1 MVEVSTTP
9 PSERYPGRPTEGRV
23 VVIAPTRAACETIEL
38 GVQLTNV
45 ETILNREHGGE
56 IRELARSGRGFGIM
70 AGTGT
75 GKTLAVRPIAQEIVG
90 QELRVGVV
98 NREREA
104 TPDTPNWNVV
114 IITTGIARRW
124 LQDGLIDSSDI
135 VVVDE
140 IHQTSAELEL
150 CLALAKRAGCR
161 FVWLSATV
169 DPAFY
174 AEYLDSATVIE
185 SSAFD
190 PEKAADVRVSN
201 TQNPIAFL
209 AERFMRHVIKEKRGV
224 AVFVPTRAGTEQIA
238 KALQEKYPRL
248 FTEYYHGGEPVAKLR
263 PFLEDD
269 GAPHPFVLAMT
280 SAGQSA
286 LNIRGLDTVVIEDA
300 QFTTIVNRGRSVL
313 TRLPLGSNEIL
324 QMAGRVH
331 GRVEGGEV
339 WILSE
344 RDIEFANLRPTE
356 PNFQLAGDPERV
368 ALTCANMGV
377 RADELDLPVPLDRI
391 AYRRSVD
398 LLTKRGLIANNRLTD
413 YGRRVEV
420 LPVDRAWGEL
430 LVNADEHMV
439 PVVAGCASIESLH
452 RMLKPD
458 NDIGQYVIKG
468 SDNLTSYNIYQ
479 HVLDEIGTMGS
490 VYGLPRH
497 VFDEEVLAAW
507 CDERG
512 VLVRSIEDAA
522 LAIASIY
529 RSLDLALPNKLP
541 RLNRGVER
549 EWKTLVARVMPFD
562 LVIDEETSWGE
573 EVRVSKTS
581 VCGNWGPVAG
591 EILYFA
597 DKSGRTRGSISGTQ
611 LDMDLIWEF
620 AQVADSHVVYDP
632 AHKRNPLRLIRT
644 REYHG
649 FELDRDDVPVERFEG
664 DVADAARR
672 ALADAVISGKA
683 YHPDQ
688 LANRAV
694 MRELREVWRRSG
706 GTVTAASDESLREM
720 LAQKLSGVNS
730 FGDFMEASVRVD
742 ADAIVPREERQRWM
756 ALPGEIEL
764 DGEMYPL
771 DYTVEDG
778 QGVVRAR
785 IPAKLVYRI
794 EDADVPV
801 LETGRPLG
809 WTVVR
814 GKKDPVQAESL
825 EAARLRLSE
834 GGPGDRPRR
843 KSRDWMAMESGELTG
858 DTDDGRPRRRGQR
871 KHGGP
876 RRGRREG
883 GGPASR
889 GEGGDRDGGRDDGP
903 RSGGPRRGGGGGRG
917 RGPKPGGRGPG
928 GGPKGR
934 KGGGRR

>member
-1 MVEVSTTP
+1 M
-9 PSERYPGRPTEGRV
+9 
-23 VVIAPTRAACETIEL
+23 VIAPTRAACETIEL

-45 ETILNREHGGE
+45 ETIMNREHGPE

-90 QELRVGVV
+90 HELRVGVV

-124 LQDGLIDSSDI
+124 LQDGLIDATDV

-169 DPAFY
+169 DPTFY
-174 AEYLDSATVIE
+174 AEYLESATVIE

-190 PEKAADVRVSN
+190 PEKAADVRVSS
-201 TQNPIAFL
+201 TQNPLAFL
-209 AERFMRHVIKEKRGV
+209 GERFMRHVMKEKRGV
-224 AVFVPTRAGTEQIA
+224 AVFVPTRAGTEEIA
-238 KALQEKYPRL
+238 KSLKERYPRIL
-248 FTEYYHGGEPVAKLR
+248 TEYYHGGEPVAKLR

-269 GAPHPFVLAMT
+269 GAPHPFILAMT

-286 LNIRGLDTVVIEDA
+286 LNIRGLDTVIIEDA
-300 QFTTIVNRGRSVL
+300 QFTTLVQRGRSVL

-344 RDIEFANLRPTE
+344 RDIEFENLRPMV

-398 LLTKRGLIANNRLTD
+398 LLTERGLIANNRLTE

-420 LPVDRAWGEL
+420 LPVDRPWGEL
-430 LVNADEHMV
+430 LVNADEHLV
-439 PVVAGCASIESLH
+439 PVVTGCASIESLH

-458 NDIGQYVIKG
+458 NDIGQYVVKG
-468 SDNLTSYNIYQ
+468 SDHLTAYNIYQ
-479 HVLDEIGTMGS
+479 HVLDEIGMMGS

-497 VFDEEVLAAW
+497 VFDEDALATW

-529 RSLDLALPNKLP
+529 RSLDLSLPSKLP
-541 RLNRGVER
+541 KLNRSLER
-549 EWKTLVARVMPFD
+549 DWKTLVARVMPFS

-591 EILYFA
+591 ELMYFA
-597 DKSGRTRGSISGTQ
+597 DKNGRTRGSISGTQ
-611 LDMDLIWEF
+611 LDMDLLWEH
-620 AQVADSHVVYDP
+620 AQVVDSRVVYDP
-632 AHKRNPLRLIRT
+632 THKRNPLRLIRT

-649 FELDRDDVPVERFEG
+649 FELDRDDVPVERWDGEMG
-664 DVADAARR
+664 DKARA

-688 LANRAV
+688 LHNKAV

-706 GTVTAASDESLREM
+706 GTVGAASDDALRE
-720 LAQKLSGVNS
+720 AVVQKLAGVNS
-730 FGDFMEASVRVD
+730 YGDFMETPVRVD
-742 ADAIVPREERQRWM
+742 ADAIVPRGERERWM
-756 ALPGEIEL
+756 SLPGEIEL
-764 DGEMYPL
+764 DGEAYPL
-771 DYTVEDG
+771 DYSVEEG

-801 LETGRPLG
+801 LELGRPLQ

-814 GKKDPVQAESL
+814 GKKDPIVADSI

-834 GGPGDRPRR
+834 GGPNDRPRR
-843 KSRDWMAMESGELTG
+843 KSRDWMAMESIEEAG
-858 DTDDGRPRRRGQR
+858 DSPFDSERPRRRGQR
-871 KHGGP
+871 KHGGGGGG
-876 RRGRREG
+876 RGRRNG
-883 GGPASR
+883 SHAGASA
-889 GEGGDRDGGRDDGP
+889 EDGRE
-903 RSGGPRRGGGGGRG
+903 GGPRRGGGRG

-928 GGPKGR
+928 GGAKGR
-934 KGGGRR
+934 KGGGRRKARQ